1 MTASDRLQL
10 HDQGYLILR
19 GLIEPDFLEELRL
32 RTDELVALE
41 GAEAGSEFRKE
52 EGAIR
57 LANLV
62 DKGRVFER
70 LVSHPVLLEYMQ
82 AILGDKFK
90 LSSLNYRSTNP
101 FSKDAQPLHSDSGAI
116 VDSIGYSVANS
127 VWLLDDFT
135 LENGATRFVPGTHKL
150 GKLPQ
155 EMLADPQAPHPDEQ
169 LLLGKAG
176 DVAIM
181 NAHMWHGGTANR
193 TAVPRRALHG
203 FFTRWD
209 KPQQQYQKQLLR
221 QETITHLTP
230 TLRSVLAIDDP
241 LNDELCAKTTS
252 MTGFL
257 K

>member
-1 MTASDRLQL
+1 MTDSDRQQL
-10 HDQGYLILR
+10 HDQGYLILP
-19 GLIEPDFLEELRL
+19 GLIDPEFLAELRR

-41 GAEAGSEFRKE
+41 GAQAGAEFRQE

-62 DKGRVFER
+62 DKGEVFER
-70 LVSHPVLLEYMQ
+70 LASHPVLLECMQ
-82 AILGDKFK
+82 ELLGEKFK

-116 VDSIGYSVANS
+116 VDDLGNSVANS

-135 LENGATRFVPGTHKL
+135 PENGATRFVPASHKL
-150 GKLPQ
+150 RKLPQ
-155 EMLADPQAPHPDEQ
+155 QALADPQAPHPNEK
-169 LLLGKAG
+169 LLIGKAG

-193 TAVPRRALHG
+193 TAIPRRALHG

-209 KPQQQYQKQLLR
+209 KPQQQYQKKLLR
-221 QETITHLTP
+221 PETIARLSP
-230 TLRSVLAIDDP
+230 RLRQVLAIDDP
-241 LNDELCAKTTS
+241 LNDELCASTTS

>member
-1 MTASDRLQL
+1 MTDFDRQQL

-19 GLIEPDFLEELRL
+19 GLIEPDFLAGLRR
-32 RTDELVALE
+32 RTGELVALE
-41 GAEAGSEFRKE
+41 GSDAGAEFRKE

-62 DKGRVFER
+62 DKGEVFER
-70 LVSHPVLLEYMQ
+70 VVSHPVMLEHMQ

-101 FSKDAQPLHSDSGAI
+101 FSRDAQPLHSDSGAI
-116 VDSIGYSVANS
+116 VDAIGYSVANS

-135 LENGATRFVPGTHKL
+135 PENGATRFVPGTHKL

-155 EMLADPQAPHPDEQ
+155 EMLADPQAAHPAEK
-169 LLLGKAG
+169 LLIGKAG

-193 TAVPRRALHG
+193 TATPRRALHG

-209 KPQQQYQKQLLR
+209 KPQQQYQKRLLR
-221 QETITHLTP
+221 PETIAHLSP
-230 TLRSVLAIDDP
+230 KLRAILAIDDP
-241 LNDELCAKTTS
+241 LNDELCARTTS